1 MKAIVNTTLVMPD
14 HFVPDGAVVIDGDRI
29 AAVGPR
35 KDLDLGGIET
45 VDAGGLYAGP
55 GLIEMHTHADGD
67 HFFYEEPEKAAAT
80 LLSHGVTSTLTALYF
95 NQTKDALLDQ
105 MKLIKRAMKTAKN
118 IIGFYM
124 EAPYLNPKFGC
135 DRENN
140 PWKGPVDPKD
150 YLPLIEEAGDLAKVW
165 CVAPER
171 ENIKEF
177 VLAAKIKNPLAVF
190 SVAHSEATPQE
201 VEALIPLGL
210 RLATHHTNATGTLH
224 KYPECRGVCV
234 DEAVWANP
242 EIYAELICDK
252 IGIHVDPYMLRLV
265 RRIKGDD
272 RVILIS
278 DSFVEHGPVPP
289 GYDGAD
295 DINFD
300 FAGEI
305 AGTRII
311 LDMACRNI
319 INHTGAS
326 LCQAFKF
333 ASTNPARLL
342 SLDDRGSLEVG
353 KKADILLV
361 DHVFNVRSVFKD
373 GEPVK

>member
-1 MKAIVNTTLVMPD
+1 MKAIVNATLVMSD
-14 HFVPDGAVVIDGDRI
+14 HYVPDGVLVMDGDRI
-29 AAVGPR
+29 VSAGR
-35 KDLDLGGIET
+35 MKDADVSGMET

-55 GLIEMHTHADGD
+55 GLIEIHTHADGD

-80 LLSHGVTSTLTALYF
+80 LLDHGVTSCLTALYF
-95 NQTKDALLDQ
+95 NQTRDALLSQ
-105 MKLIKRAMKTAKN
+105 MKLIKNAMKSSPN

-124 EAPYLNPKFGC
+124 EAPYMNPKFGC

-140 PWKGPVDPKD
+140 PWNGPIDPAD
-150 YLPLIEEAGDLAKVW
+150 YMPLIEEAGDLAKVW

-171 ENIKEF
+171 ENIAGF
-177 VLAAKIKNPLAVF
+177 VLDAKKKNPLAVF
-190 SVAHSEATPQE
+190 SVAHSEATPQQ

-234 DEAVWANP
+234 DEAVWANR
-242 EIYAELICDK
+242 EIYAEMICDK
-252 IGIHVDPYMLRLV
+252 IGIHVDPYLQRLI

-272 RVILIS
+272 RLILIS
-278 DSFVEHGPVPP
+278 DSFVEHGPIQP

-311 LDMACRNI
+311 LDMACRNVM
-319 INHTGAS
+319 NHTGAS
-326 LCQAFKF
+326 VCQAFGF
-333 ASTNPARLL
+333 ASRNPAALL
-342 SLDDRGSLEVG
+342 SLTDRGELAPG
-353 KKADILLV
+353 KKADVLLV
-361 DHVFNVRSVFKD
+361 DHQFNVRHVFKD
-373 GEPVK
+373 GKQLR